1 MGDFTNIFLYCAYN
15 YMYEIIS
22 IFLLAIVIPLLL
34 KKAILILWDF
44 YKELTT
50 EGDTDGKKG

>member
-1 MGDFTNIFLYCAYN
+1 MKVFIYCMHN

-22 IFLLAIVIPLLL
+22 IFLLAIVIPILI

-44 YKELTT
+44 YKEITT
-50 EGDTDGKKG
+50 EGDTNG